1 LHQEGS
7 DGEETKRDKSKIA
20 LTPTRR
26 SIGSPS
32 ERPGAVQ
39 AAEETGHIGGEVTKR
54 RKKRRRCVSQSASQ
68 ARKKGK

>member
-20 LTPTRR
+20 WTPTRR
-26 SIGSPS
+26 SSGSAS

-39 AAEETGHIGGEVTKR
+39 AAKEIGHVGGEVTKR
-54 RKKRRRCVSQSASQ
+54 RKKRRRGVSQSASL